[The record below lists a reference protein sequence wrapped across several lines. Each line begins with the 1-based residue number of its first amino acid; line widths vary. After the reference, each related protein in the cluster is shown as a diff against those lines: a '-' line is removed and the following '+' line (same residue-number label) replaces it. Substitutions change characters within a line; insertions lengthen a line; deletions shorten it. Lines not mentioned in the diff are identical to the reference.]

1 MARIQ
6 LCLLPF
12 TFKAVIW
19 KYLRLLL
26 LEDICVFLCW
36 VWLDKKKSR
45 RNLPFAFAVNL
56 LKNLFHFFHALS
68 ASYSVGRAFQN
79 KILRFFSRQM
89 TQIYLLKVFSFL
101 FSLSTGNF
109 GTLLKILLYNAW
121 SRVTQWTSASW

>member
-45 RNLPFAFAVNL
+45 RNLLFAFAVNL

-68 ASYSVGRAFQN
+68 ASYSVGRAFQT
-79 KILRFFSRQM
+79 KFFDFFLANDPNLF
-89 TQIYLLKVFSFL
+89 TKGFL
-101 FSLSTGNF
+101 FSFSTGNF
-109 GTLLKILLYNAW
+109 GTLLKILLYNAR